1 MLYNKIRINVM
12 KCLLLFI
19 ISGFSVLAFSQETE
33 IIKETNITYFGREH
47 FLIEGTAIADSLK
60 ESPYDRLPIS
70 YKEKVREPVWD
81 LSKSSAGITVRFHSN
96 STSISLKWTV
106 LNEFDMNH
114 MASTGIKGIDLYTK
128 HNNKWRYVTT
138 AGAYVGLK
146 TYQNKATPTDSINEY
161 ELIKN
166 MTPEFREYKLFLPL
180 YDGVTK
186 LEIGIDSNGSIK
198 KAMPNSQKPIVFCG
212 TSITQGGCASRPG
225 MAHTNI
231 ISRKL
236 DVDCINYGFSGNG
249 RMETPIVELISEIDA
264 SFYVIECLQ
273 NMNAEQI
280 KQRVIPLVEI
290 IRKKHP
296 STPIVLVEN
305 MMYKTAFL
313 DKTIETELIQENLA
327 LKNEYDEIL
336 EKGFQ
341 NVFYIEDMPSFGM
354 DNEGTVDGVHLTDLG
369 FLRYADYL
377 IKNFNGQNLIKTV
390 LNKN

>member
-1 MLYNKIRINVM
+1 M
-12 KCLLLFI
+12 KYLLLFI
-19 ISGFSVLAFSQETE
+19 ISGFYVGGFSQE
-33 IIKETNITYFGREH
+33 KESTKDNNISYYGRKH

-70 YKEKVREPVWD
+70 YKEKVRKPVWN
-81 LSKSSAGITVRFHSN
+81 LSKASAGITVRFHSN
-96 STSISLKWTV
+96 STSINLKWTV
-106 LNEFDMNH
+106 LNDFDMPH

-128 HNNKWRYVTT
+128 YNNKWRYLTT
-138 AGAYVGLK
+138 AGAFVGLK
-146 TYQNKATPTDSINEY
+146 TYQNKSIPADSVNEY

-186 LEIGIDSNGSIK
+186 LEIGIDNNALIN
-198 KAMPNSQKPIVFCG
+198 KASPNPVKPIVFYG

-264 SFYVIECLQ
+264 QFYVIECMQ
-273 NMNAEQI
+273 NMDSEQVTE
-280 KQRVIPLVEI
+280 RVRPLVDM
-290 IRKKHP
+290 IRTNHP
-296 STPIVLVEN
+296 YTPIVLVEN
-305 MMYKTAFL
+305 MMYTMAFL
-313 DKTIETELIQENLA
+313 DQTIKTRLIQENAA
-327 LKNEYDEIL
+327 LKNEYDKII
-336 EKGFQ
+336 KSDIP
-341 NVFYIEDMPSFGM
+341 NIFYIKDNKDFLL

-369 FLRYADYL
+369 FLRYSDYL
-377 IKNFNGQNLIKTV
+377 IENFKKNLLIKEK
-390 LNKN
+390 LN

>member
-1 MLYNKIRINVM
+1 M
-12 KCLLLFI
+12 KYFLLVL
-19 ISGFSVLAFSQETE
+19 ISSFSVLAFSQGIET
-33 IIKETNITYFGREH
+33 IKTDSTVIYYGREH

-81 LSKSSAGITVRFHSN
+81 LSKASAGITVRFHSN
-96 STSISLKWTV
+96 STSINLKWTV
-106 LNEFDMNH
+106 LNDLDMPH

-128 HNNKWRYVTT
+128 YNNKWRYVTT
-138 AGAYVGLK
+138 AGALVGLK
-146 TYQNKATPTDSINEY
+146 TYQNKSIPADSINEY

-166 MTPEFREYKLFLPL
+166 MSPDFREYKLFLPL

-186 LEIGIDSNGSIK
+186 LEIGIDNNALIN
-198 KAMPNSQKPIVFCG
+198 KASPNPVKPIVFYG

-249 RMETPIVELISEIDA
+249 RMEMPIVELISDIDA

-273 NMNAEQI
+273 NMDSEQVRE
-280 KQRVIPLVEI
+280 RVRPLVDM
-290 IRKKHP
+290 IRTKHP
-296 STPIVLVEN
+296 LTPIVLVEN
-305 MMYKTAFL
+305 MMYTTAFL
-313 DKTIETELIQENLA
+313 DQTIETTLIQENEA
-327 LKNEYDEIL
+327 LKNEFDKII
-336 EKGFQ
+336 KRGTP
-341 NVFYIEDMPSFGM
+341 NIFYIKDNKDFLS

-377 IKNFNGQNLIKTV
+377 IENFKKKLI
-390 LNKN
+390 N

>member
-1 MLYNKIRINVM
+1 M
-12 KCLLLFI
+12 KYILLII
-19 ISGFSVLAFSQETE
+19 ISGFSLTGFSQEKE
-33 IIKETNITYFGREH
+33 ITKDNNISYYGRKH

-81 LSKSSAGITVRFHSN
+81 LSKASAGITVRFHSN
-96 STSISLKWTV
+96 STSIGLKWTV
-106 LNEFDMNH
+106 LNDFDMPH

-128 HNNKWRYVTT
+128 YNNKWRYVTT
-138 AGAYVGLK
+138 AGALVGLK
-146 TYQNKATPTDSINEY
+146 TSQNKSIPSDSINEY

-186 LEIGIDSNGSIK
+186 LEIGIDNNASIK
-198 KAMPNSQKPIVFCG
+198 KATPNPLKPIVFYG

-236 DVDCINYGFSGNG
+236 DMSCINYGFSGNG
-249 RMETPIVELISEIDA
+249 RMEMPIVELISDINA

-273 NMNAEQI
+273 NMDS
-280 KQRVIPLVEI
+280 KQVSERVRPLVDM
-290 IRKKHP
+290 IRSNHP
-296 STPIVLVEN
+296 YTPIVLVEN
-305 MMYKTAFL
+305 MMYTMAFL
-313 DKTIETELIQENLA
+313 DQTIKTRLIQENAA
-327 LKNEYDEIL
+327 LKNEYDKII
-336 EKGFQ
+336 KSDIP
-341 NVFYIEDMPSFGM
+341 NIFYIKDNKDFLL

-377 IKNFNGQNLIKTV
+377 IENFKKNSLIKGI
-390 LNKN
+390 LH

>member
-1 MLYNKIRINVM
+1 M
-12 KCLLLFI
+12 KYFLLFI
-19 ISGFSVLAFSQETE
+19 ISGFSVLTFSQE
-33 IIKETNITYFGREH
+33 KESTKDINISYFGREH

-81 LSKSSAGITVRFHSN
+81 LSKASAGITVRFHSN
-96 STSISLKWTV
+96 STSINLKWTV
-106 LNEFDMNH
+106 LNDLDMPH

-128 HNNKWRYVTT
+128 YNNKWRYVTT
-138 AGAYVGLK
+138 AGALVGLK
-146 TYQNKATPTDSINEY
+146 TYQNKSIPADSINEY

-166 MTPEFREYKLFLPL
+166 MSPDFREYKLFLPL

-186 LEIGIDSNGSIK
+186 LEIGIDNNALIN
-198 KAMPNSQKPIVFCG
+198 KASPNPVKPIVFYG

-249 RMETPIVELISEIDA
+249 RMEMPIVELISDIDA

-273 NMNAEQI
+273 NMDSEQVRE
-280 KQRVIPLVEI
+280 RVRPLVDM
-290 IRKKHP
+290 IRTKHP
-296 STPIVLVEN
+296 LTPIVLVEN
-305 MMYKTAFL
+305 MMYTTAFL
-313 DKTIETELIQENLA
+313 DQTIETTLIQENEA
-327 LKNEYDEIL
+327 LKNEFDKII
-336 EKGFQ
+336 KRGTP
-341 NVFYIEDMPSFGM
+341 NIFYIK
-354 DNEGTVDGVHLTDLG
+354 DNKDFLSDNDTLYDVVYLTDLG

-377 IKNFNGQNLIKTV
+377 IENFKKNSLIKGI
-390 LNKN
+390 LH

>member
-1 MLYNKIRINVM
+1 M
-12 KCLLLFI
+12 KKYLLLILIGGVSMF
-19 ISGFSVLAFSQETE
+19 AFSQEKE
-33 IIKETNITYFGREH
+33 VIKKSNITYFNRDH
-47 FLIEGTAIADSLK
+47 FLIEGTVIADSLK

-81 LSKSSAGITVRFHSN
+81 LSKASAGISVRFHSN
-96 STSISLKWTV
+96 STSIHLKWTL
-106 LNEFDMNH
+106 LNDFSMNH
-114 MASTGIKGIDLYTK
+114 MPDTGIKGVDLYVK
-128 HNNKWRYVTT
+128 HKDSWRYVGT
-138 AGAYVGLK
+138 AK
-146 TYQNKATPTDSINEY
+146 PTDTINEQ

-166 MTPEFREYKLFLPL
+166 MIPKLREYKLFLPL

-186 LEIGIDSNGSIK
+186 LEVGIDSTASIE
-198 KAMPNSQKPIVFCG
+198 KASPSAVKPIVFYG

-273 NMNAEQI
+273 NMNSEQV
-280 KQRVIPLVEI
+280 KERVIPLVEI

-296 STPIVLVEN
+296 LTPIVFVEN
-305 MMYKTAFL
+305 MQYKNAFL
-313 DKTIETELIQENLA
+313 DSDIEIELNEENMA
-327 LKNEYDEIL
+327 LRAEYDKAL
-336 EKGFQ
+336 QKGFS
-341 NVFYIEDMPSFGM
+341 NIFYIKDLQVEGM

-377 IKNFNGQNLIKTV
+377 IDNFKQQQLI
-390 LNKN
+390 N